1 MFARNYCDFF
11 SQCRHITTIRT
22 KENCYV
28 TLRIPTKVQPEDST
42 QDLEADERI
51 NAFFRKV
58 AGDDLEIDW
67 KELQDVLNFALK
79 RGQ

>member
-1 MFARNYCDFF
+1 MKQHYF
-11 SQCRHITTIRT
+11 S
-22 KENCYV
+22 
-28 TLRIPTKVQPEDST
+28 TKVQPDDT
-42 QDLEADERI
+42 QEVEADERI

-79 RGQ
+79 RGLWCAIVII

>member
-1 MFARNYCDFF
+1 M
-11 SQCRHITTIRT
+11 
-22 KENCYV
+22 ENHA
-28 TLRIPTKVQPEDST
+28 PSKVRPEDDG
-42 QDLEADERI
+42 QEVEADERI

-79 RGQ
+79 RG